1 MQTIQKKIEVNYR
14 PLQTSGGIEVVGSV
28 PDVQVYQADKA
39 EYTPDYTLTPL
50 TLFPRCNATDPD
62 AVVKVGAV
70 NASLTNMKWYE
81 RLNGV
86 RTLITSANK
95 SYVITETGA
104 EKGKIQVKK
113 NAVPGSPVTLEFY
126 AEYVDAKRTGQTHV
140 YRFSRLVR
148 AVDGSEAQPRL
159 MVDSPSALDWNPCR
173 DISKHIITA
182 KLLVGDVDVT
192 ATNKCK
198 FFFYRKL
205 NTGALE
211 QITDGNGDNDWE
223 FVSLTKNVLTIDRDY
238 IGHEQTYVVK
248 ASYSKDGTPSSKP
261 DSDIDYVSTTI
272 RRRIPAIEIDWEGF
286 PQQVADGTKMIYP
299 KPVIRDTAGI
309 VPNPQAILEC
319 EWYTKAA
326 GASSYVLAAAGY
338 SPSIPCTDGMM
349 LQLKVIDKGPYAAVV
364 TSDGKYVTDDSGKF
378 IVARKRD
385 V

>member
-1 MQTIQKKIEVNYR
+1 M
-14 PLQTSGGIEVVGSV
+14 
-28 PDVQVYQADKA
+28 QVYQADKA

-62 AVVKVGAV
+62 AVTKVGAV
-70 NASLTNMKWYE
+70 NASLVNMKWYE

-113 NAVPGSPVTLEFY
+113 NTVPGSPVTLEFY

-140 YRFSRLVR
+140 YRFSCLVR
-148 AVDGSEAQPRL
+148 AVDGSEAQPKL

-173 DISKHIITA
+173 DIARQAITA
-182 KLLVGDVDVT
+182 RLLVGDVDVT

-223 FVSLTKNVLTIDRDY
+223 FVSLAKNVLTIDRDY